1 MDTATLS
8 FFEQQP
14 EALPLYEAF
23 AGAVMDQYPDTRIK
37 VQKSQISF
45 SNRYLFACV
54 SFARVKKKKELPDP
68 YLVITLGMPY
78 PLGSPRVAVKTE
90 PYPGRWTTHIV
101 IGSAD
106 EVDEELLGWVAEARN
121 KSFHRKRRSEIFGKQ
136 QKRKREQNLLHSS
149 RNYYTG
155 FAVIIYAIYD
165 VGRRRV
171 S

>member
-68 YLVITLGMPY
+68 
-78 PLGSPRVAVKTE
+78 
-90 PYPGRWTTHIV
+90 WTTHIV

-106 EVDEELLGWVAEARN
+106 EVDEELLGWVAEA
-121 KSFHRKRRSEIFGKQ
+121 
-136 QKRKREQNLLHSS
+136 
-149 RNYYTG
+149 YT
-155 FAVIIYAIYD
+155 FA
-165 VGRRRV
+165 
-171 S
+171 STK

>member
-68 YLVITLGMPY
+68 YLVIISPGGREDRTLSG
-78 PLGSPRVAVKTE
+78 AVDDA
-90 PYPGRWTTHIV
+90 YRDRI
-101 IGSAD
+101 
-106 EVDEELLGWVAEARN
+106 
-121 KSFHRKRRSEIFGKQ
+121 
-136 QKRKREQNLLHSS
+136 S
-149 RNYYTG
+149 R
-155 FAVIIYAIYD
+155 
-165 VGRRRV
+165 
-171 S
+171 

>member
-23 AGAVMDQYPDTRIK
+23 AGAVMDQYSDTGIK

-54 SFARVKKKKELPDP
+54 SFARVKKKKELPAP

-78 PLGSPRVAVKTE
+78 PLESPRVAVKTE

-106 EVDEELLGWVAEARN
+106 EVDEELLGWVAEA
-121 KSFHRKRRSEIFGKQ
+121 
-136 QKRKREQNLLHSS
+136 
-149 RNYYTG
+149 YT
-155 FAVIIYAIYD
+155 FA
-165 VGRRRV
+165 
-171 S
+171 STK

>member
-1 MDTATLS
+1 MDTATLL

-23 AGAVMDQYPDTRIK
+23 AGAVMNQYPDTRIK

-78 PLGSPRVAVKTE
+78 PLESPRVAG
-90 PYPGRWTTHIV
+90 GREDRTLS
-101 IGSAD
+101 GA
-106 EVDEELLGWVAEARN
+106 VDDAYRD
-121 KSFHRKRRSEIFGKQ
+121 RI
-136 QKRKREQNLLHSS
+136 S
-149 RNYYTG
+149 R
-155 FAVIIYAIYD
+155 
-165 VGRRRV
+165 
-171 S
+171 